1 MPENRLPKRASTIV
15 LVRPAKDGVFEV
27 FMTRRPR
34 EMRFLGGFFV
44 FPGGSVKRSDSAPDM
59 LDLCRGLSPGEAR
72 ARLGDELGAED
83 AMGHWVAAVR
93 ELYEEV
99 GVLLCV
105 RPDGSP
111 AMGAGTRERVGAKRS
126 SVLRGTLGF
135 PDLLAS
141 EGLCCDVGSP
151 VYFYHRTTPER
162 YAMRFDT
169 RFFLAPLPEG
179 QTPLRVSEEVSESLW
194 ITPGEGLER
203 ADRGRMAVIPPTL
216 HTLRTLAD
224 LGTWEALCGA
234 FALPAPGR

>member
-1 MPENRLPKRASTIV
+1 MPENRPPKKASTIV

-34 EMRFLGGFFV
+34 AMRFLGGFFV

-105 RPDGSP
+105 RPDGGP

-126 SVLRGTLGF
+126 SVLRGSLGF

-179 QTPLRVSEEVSESLW
+179 QTPLSVSEEVSESLW

>member
-1 MPENRLPKRASTIV
+1 MPENRPPKRASTIV

-72 ARLGDELGAED
+72 ARLGEELGAED

-105 RPDGSP
+105 RLDGGP
-111 AMGAGTRERVGAKRS
+111 AMGAETRERVGAKRS
-126 SVLRGTLGF
+126 SVLRGSLGF
-135 PDLLAS
+135 PDMLAS

>member
-1 MPENRLPKRASTIV
+1 MPENRPPKRASTIV

-27 FMTRRPR
+27 FMTRRPV

-44 FPGGSVKRSDSAPDM
+44 FPGGSVKGSDGSPAM
-59 LDLCRGLSPGEAR
+59 LELCRGLSPGEAR
-72 ARLGDELGAED
+72 ARLGGELSAED

-105 RPDGSP
+105 GPDGAP
-111 AMGAGTRERVGAKRS
+111 AMGADTRERVAAKRESVS
-126 SVLRGTLGF
+126 SGALGF

-141 EGLCCDVGSP
+141 EGLRCDVGSP

-179 QTPLRVSEEVSESLW
+179 QTPLSVSEEVSESLW
-194 ITPGEGLER
+194 ITPGEGVER

-216 HTLRTLAD
+216 STLRTLAD
-224 LGTWEALCGA
+224 IGTWEALCGA

>member
-1 MPENRLPKRASTIV
+1 MPENRPPKRASTIV

-59 LDLCRGLSPGEAR
+59 LDLCRGLSPREAR
-72 ARLGDELGAED
+72 ARLGDDLGAED

-105 RPDGSP
+105 RPDGGP

-126 SVLRGTLGF
+126 SVLRGSLGF

-179 QTPLRVSEEVSESLW
+179 QTPLSVSEEVSESLW